1 MPPFWADHVNLPV
14 PISGNFIDQITFS
27 HALTKLIVCLTGMP
41 GAGKSTIADGLKPKG
56 YEIIN
61 MGNAVRE
68 EARRRNL
75 EPTRS
80 NLGKLMLELREKN
93 GPGAVAELIKNQ
105 IESSS
110 SNVILI
116 DGLRSNDEISVLR
129 KFGNVKLLAIH
140 ASTDTRFDFLQK
152 RGRSDDP
159 QTKEH
164 FEERDSRELGV
175 GISNSI
181 ALSDHAITNIGLTKD
196 ELISSA
202 YQIIQ
207 SWTE

>member
-1 MPPFWADHVNLPV
+1 M
-14 PISGNFIDQITFS
+14 
-27 HALTKLIVCLTGMP
+27 LTKLIVCLTGMP

-68 EARRRNL
+68 EAKKRNL
-75 EPTRS
+75 ESTRD
-80 NLGKLMLELREKN
+80 NLGKLMLDLREKN
-93 GPGAVAELIKNQ
+93 GPGAIAELVKPQ
-105 IESSS
+105 IESST

-116 DGLRSNDEISVLR
+116 DGVRSNDEIEVLK
-129 KFGNVKLLAIH
+129 KFGTVKLLAIH

-164 FEERDSRELGV
+164 FEERDNRELGV

-181 ALSDHAITNIGLTKD
+181 ALSDYAISNIGLTKE
-196 ELISSA
+196 ELIE
-202 YQIIQ
+202 QTFKIIQ
-207 SWTE
+207 SWVE

>member
-1 MPPFWADHVNLPV
+1 
-14 PISGNFIDQITFS
+14 
-27 HALTKLIVCLTGMP
+27 MP
-41 GAGKSTIADGLKPKG
+41 GAGKSTIAEGLKPRG
-56 YEIIN
+56 YDVIN

-68 EARRRNL
+68 EAKKRNV
-75 EPTRS
+75 EPTRT

-93 GPGAVAELIKNQ
+93 GPGAVAELIKSQ

-116 DGLRSNDEISVLR
+116 DGIRSNEEIKVLR
-129 KFGNVKLLAIH
+129 KFGTVKLLAIH
-140 ASTDTRFDFLQK
+140 ASTGTRFEFLQK

-164 FEERDSRELGV
+164 FEERDNRELGV

-181 ALSDHAITNIGLTKD
+181 ALSDDAISNTGLTKE
-196 ELISSA
+196 ELLQTA
-202 YQIIQ
+202 YKIIQ
-207 SWTE
+207 GWIE

>member
-1 MPPFWADHVNLPV
+1 
-14 PISGNFIDQITFS
+14 
-27 HALTKLIVCLTGMP
+27 MP
-41 GAGKSTIADGLKPKG
+41 GAGKSTIAEGLKPKG
-56 YEIIN
+56 FESIN

-68 EARRRNL
+68 EAKKRNL
-75 EPTRS
+75 EPSRS

-93 GPGAVAELIKNQ
+93 GPGAVAELVKPQ
-105 IESSS
+105 IESSN

-116 DGLRSNDEISVLR
+116 DGVRSNDEIEVLR

-164 FEERDSRELGV
+164 FEERDNRELGV

-181 ALSDHAITNIGLTKD
+181 ALSDYAISNIGMTKE
-196 ELISSA
+196 ELIKTA
-202 YQIIQ
+202 YDVIQ
-207 SWTE
+207 NWIE